1 MSWARGTFRRFGM
14 RCVVLPPN
22 TDLHSQARRFAQ
34 LLNDLLNGT
43 ITNGVRMRAVVVST
57 GQVSVGYAL
66 TKSMVVN
73 RQPFPLAVDSRS
85 PACFMGLSYTMTLDT
100 EGQYLTT
107 ATSVCAL
114 YADAE
119 GNDELFHYDYERNKR
134 DGYPEAHLQVHA
146 ESTSL
151 GAVMAK
157 RGLNHHMHKLHF
169 PVGAVVIDYAWR
181 TSSSFSSLSAWWM
194 RATDGNPYWG
204 GSERRFGDFS
214 SGQPSGAIPRPPCL
228 H

>member
-1 MSWARGTFRRFGM
+1 M

-85 PACFMGLSYTMTLDT
+85 PACFMGLSYTMTLDP

-169 PVGAVVIDYAWR
+169 PMGGRRYRPSLEDVIEFLVVERLVDARDGWQTVLVREREAFRRLQLRAAIRRDPETAM
-181 TSSSFSSLSAWWM
+181 SALKNL
-194 RATDGNPYWG
+194 G
-204 GSERRFGDFS
+204 
-214 SGQPSGAIPRPPCL
+214 L
-228 H
+228 V